1 MATCSVANYQPSL
14 NKSIYDAMAYPKR
27 PSAIQILSE
36 GASSGAR
43 EGEQLQAG
51 LTLALERLHKSNG
64 NSLPVHMLPPDT
76 SLHDM
81 DVFGIDLT
89 TLITDLATTVMPH
102 SAGSHTA
109 ATRYTP
115 DQRKAA
121 IQRFM
126 FKRSR
131 RHLAARTK
139 YTKMK
144 HVAVNKARC
153 KGGKFMK
160 KADRERMEAE
170 MSTATQEEEVV
181 AAEVV
186 AGVLPESPYLG
197 AVAPIDRKGDPGWV
211 QALAYYAKTEE

>member
-1 MATCSVANYQPSL
+1 MFSHMPS
-14 NKSIYDAMAYPKR
+14 KT
-27 PSAIQILSE
+27 LSC
-36 GASSGAR
+36 
-43 EGEQLQAG
+43 EQ
-51 LTLALERLHKSNG
+51 
-64 NSLPVHMLPPDT
+64 
-76 SLHDM
+76 
-81 DVFGIDLT
+81 
-89 TLITDLATTVMPH
+89 DLATNVMPH
-102 SAGSHTA
+102 RHTA

-144 HVAVNKARC
+144 QVAVNKARC

-160 KADRERMEAE
+160 KADRERVEAE
-170 MSTATQEEEVV
+170 MSTTAQEV
-181 AAEVV
+181 VV
-186 AGVLPESPYLG
+186 AGVVPESPYLG
-197 AVAPIDRKGDPGWV
+197 AVAPIDRKGDPRWM